1 MESLKDYIT
10 VDCAFGGMWYAI
22 VNIDTNWTVGIPK
35 LDPNNGKS
43 LANLGEEIKV
53 GNLNMKFFLKSLK
66 NNFPQLSLQKGHPIQ
81 HPELDYQGPDIL
93 AFISDL
99 KRDVKPG

>member
-35 LDPNNGKS
+35 LDPNNGKH

-53 GNLNMKFFLKSLK
+53 F
-66 NNFPQLSLQKGHPIQ
+66 
-81 HPELDYQGPDIL
+81 
-93 AFISDL
+93 
-99 KRDVKPG
+99 

>member
-1 MESLKDYIT
+1 MDSLKDYIT

-53 GNLNMKFFLKSLK
+53 GNFEYEIFLKIIK
-66 NNFPQLSLQKGHPIQ
+66 NNFK
-81 HPELDYQGPDIL
+81 
-93 AFISDL
+93 FIFPPAIIA
-99 KRDVKPG
+99 KRSSNPTSRIRLPRSRYIGIHF

>member
-22 VNIDTNWTVGIPK
+22 VNVDTNWTVGIPK
-35 LDPNNGKS
+35 LDPNNGKN

-53 GNLNMKFFLKSLK
+53 F
-66 NNFPQLSLQKGHPIQ
+66 
-81 HPELDYQGPDIL
+81 
-93 AFISDL
+93 
-99 KRDVKPG
+99 

>member
-35 LDPNNGKS
+35 LDPNNGKL

-53 GNLNMKFFLKSLK
+53 GIILNMNRIFKK
-66 NNFPQLSLQKGHPIQ
+66 
-81 HPELDYQGPDIL
+81 
-93 AFISDL
+93 ISN
-99 KRDVKPG
+99 VI

>member
-1 MESLKDYIT
+1 MDSLKDYIT

-35 LDPNNGKS
+35 LDPNNGKC

-53 GNLNMKFFLKSLK
+53 GNFEYENYILKILQNFFK
-66 NNFPQLSLQKGHPIQ
+66 NSFFSDIIAKRSSNPTSRIGLQRTRYIGIH
-81 HPELDYQGPDIL
+81 
-93 AFISDL
+93 F
-99 KRDVKPG
+99 

>member
-22 VNIDTNWTVGIPK
+22 VNIDTNWNVGIPK
-35 LDPNNGKS
+35 LDPNNGKF

-53 GNLNMKFFLKSLK
+53 GNFEYENYISKI
-66 NNFPQLSLQKGHPIQ
+66 LQKIFKIF
-81 HPELDYQGPDIL
+81 L
-93 AFISDL
+93 
-99 KRDVKPG
+99 

>member
-1 MESLKDYIT
+1 MDSLKDYIT

-53 GNLNMKFFLKSLK
+53 GNFEYEIFFKIIK
-66 NNFPQLSLQKGHPIQ
+66 K
-81 HPELDYQGPDIL
+81 
-93 AFISDL
+93 
-99 KRDVKPG
+99 